1 MRPFTPP
8 SWTPGPNTLTLGSFS
23 SGAFRSG
30 GFANT
35 SSGWRR
41 PSGSTEKRQGRA
53 TASSS
58 APSGSV
64 RIVTGAEAGRIR
76 TRPMSRAVFGRT
88 VTFAGASISN
98 DVKAYS
104 PPKS

>member
-1 MRPFTPP
+1 M
-8 SWTPGPNTLTLGSFS
+8 
-23 SGAFRSG
+23 
-30 GFANT
+30 
-35 SSGWRR
+35 
-41 PSGSTEKRQGRA
+41 
-53 TASSS
+53 
-58 APSGSV
+58 
-64 RIVTGAEAGRIR
+64 R